1 MAKSY
6 FGKFESQL
14 DAQMALDQGKLL
26 APFVAIWDG
35 GQGDEVHYNDLEET
49 PDGEIGTEEYTQV
62 PATGMTDTNYVTAGS
77 LYWTVDD
84 VPEWVSISS
93 GSGYGDGSFDVTFDQ
108 NQVEATRNGSFIVR
122 FYYDRDNQ
130 YLRNEVTVTIEQEAA
145 EEPTTGATVT
155 LSNSTLDSNQ
165 SWQYLQVSN
174 ASDLYWVA
182 NPPEWINNGEPEYLA
197 GDNAWWFEVEGNPLQ
212 EREGTFVVSFFSD
225 DSYQPQTWLYDKE
238 VSLTQDGQGSY
249 APSFNADF
257 YVGKINAASGSGTT
271 EVYILD
277 NPGYAWSIDVDNFYD
292 SGASSSTA
300 TTIEYEANANYDASD
315 KTVTAN
321 FYEDDTLQILVE
333 TKSLTIHQDGNPDA
347 LRAYW
352 ESSSEFPSQG
362 GSQNFFVQF
371 SNPDVAQYA
380 FSLTNGGGHF
390 NSAAGAT
397 AFTAS
402 SSSVEVTGVTFYA
415 GANTGTSTFYG
426 GVYVEAYDGS
436 GQTLGSYTL
445 QFSVAEVQPEVIAEC
460 TFITTSDNQTV
471 NVPSYDG
478 GNWMNAY
485 IDGDPTDVL
494 PTGNT
499 TYTFPSAG
507 THTITYVRESSDTYL
522 QGWLQNSDMVECSL
536 SCSTEWGMHNG
547 SVGYTFSGC
556 TSLTAVTLD
565 EHCVRV
571 GETAFDGCTALVLI
585 NCGNPNQPTTYG
597 AFNTIT
603 SNTGTLHIPS
613 GAVYT
618 TFATDLG
625 NNWTVVDDL

>member
-6 FGKFESQL
+6 FGKFESQAE
-14 DAQMALDQGKLL
+14 AQMALDQGKLL
-26 APFVAIWDG
+26 APFVAMWED
-35 GQGDEVHYNDLEET
+35 QVHYNDLEET
-49 PDGEIGTEEYTQV
+49 PDGEIGTEAYTGV
-62 PATGMTDTNYVTAGS
+62 PASGFTDYTYITAGS
-77 LYWTVDD
+77 LYWLVTDI
-84 VPEWVSISS
+84 PEWVAVSS
-93 GSGYGDGSFDVTFDQ
+93 NKGYGDSSLDVTIGE
-108 NQVEATRNGSFIVR
+108 NSETSIRNGSFGVKF
-122 FYYDRDNQ
+122 FYDSDRE
-130 YLRNEVTVTIEQEAA
+130 YLKNEITVTIEQEAA
-145 EEPTTGATVT
+145 EAPTTGATVT

-165 SWQYLQVSN
+165 SWQYLQVSE

-182 NPPEWINNGEPEYLA
+182 NPPEWINGGEPYYSS
-197 GDNAWWFEVEGNPLQ
+197 GDNAWWFEVESNPLQ

-225 DSYQPQTWLYDKE
+225 GNYQTWLYDKE
-238 VSLTQDGQGSY
+238 VSLTQDGQNSY

-257 YVGKINAASGSGTT
+257 YVGKMNAASGSGTT

-277 NPGYAWSIDVDNFYD
+277 NPGYSWQIQVGDFSDM
-292 SGASSSTA
+292 GPSSTTA
-300 TTIEYEANANYDASD
+300 TTIEYEANESYDASD
-315 KTVTAN
+315 RDVAVS
-321 FYEDDTLQILVE
+321 FYTDDTYQSLVD
-333 TKSLTIHQDGNPDA
+333 TKYLAIHQDGNPDA
-347 LRAYW
+347 LNAYW

-402 SSSVEVTGVTFYA
+402 SASIATGVTFYA

-436 GQTLGSYTL
+436 GQTLGNYTL
-445 QFSVAEVQPEVIAEC
+445 EFSVAEVQPEVIAEC

-471 NVPSYDG
+471 NVPSYNG
-478 GNWMNAY
+478 GDWNNAY

-494 PTGNT
+494 PMSES

-522 QGWLQNSDMVECSL
+522 QGWLQNNDMVECSL
-536 SCSTEWGMHNG
+536 SCSTEWGMHDSNN
-547 SVGYTFSGC
+547 GYTFSGC

-585 NCGNPNQPTTYG
+585 NCENPNQPTTYG
-597 AFNTIT
+597 TFNTIT

-613 GAVYT
+613 GADYT

>member
-6 FGKFESQL
+6 FGKFESQAE
-14 DAQMALDQGKLL
+14 AQMALDQGKLL
-26 APFVAIWDG
+26 APFVAMWED
-35 GQGDEVHYNDLEET
+35 QVHYNDLEET
-49 PDGEIGTEEYTQV
+49 PVGEVGTEAYTQV
-62 PATGMTDTNYVTAGS
+62 PATGMTDTEYVTAGS
-77 LYWTVDD
+77 LYWTVNDA
-84 VPEWVSISS
+84 PEWVSISS
-93 GSGYGDGSFDVTFDQ
+93 DSGYSDGSFDVTFDQ

-122 FYYDRDNQ
+122 FYYDSNHD

-145 EEPTTGATVT
+145 EAPTTGATVT
-155 LSNSTLDSNQ
+155 LSNTTLDSNQ
-165 SWQYLQVSN
+165 SWQFLQVSD

-182 NPPEWINNGEPEYLA
+182 NPPEWINSGEPYYSS
-197 GDNAWWFEVEGNPLQ
+197 GDNAWWFEVESNPLQ

-225 DSYQPQTWLYDKE
+225 GNYQTWLYDKE
-238 VSLTQDGQGSY
+238 VSLTQDGQNSY

-257 YVGKINAASGSGTT
+257 YVGKMNAASGSGST

-277 NPGYAWSIDVDNFYD
+277 NPGYAWEIQVDNFYD
-292 SGASSSTA
+292 SGTSADTA
-300 TTIEYEANANYDASD
+300 VTIDYEANTNYDASD

-321 FYEDDTLQILVE
+321 FYTDDTLQSLVE
-333 TKSLTIHQDGNPDA
+333 TKTLTIHQDGNPDA
-347 LRAYW
+347 LNAYW

-436 GQTLGSYTL
+436 GQTLGNYTL
-445 QFSVAEVQPEVIAEC
+445 EFSVAEVQPEVIAVC

-471 NVPSYDG
+471 NVPSYNG
-478 GNWMNAY
+478 GDWNNAY
-485 IDGDPTDVL
+485 IDNDPTDVL
-494 PTGNT
+494 PMSES

-522 QGWLQNSDMVECSL
+522 QGWLQNNDMVECSL

-571 GETAFDGCTALVLI
+571 GETAFDSCTALVEI
-585 NCGNPNQPTTYG
+585 NSHNVNEPTTYG
-597 AFNTIT
+597 AFNTIIL
-603 SNTGTLHIPS
+603 NTGTLHIPS
-613 GAVYT
+613 GSDYT
-618 TFATDLG
+618 TFATALG
-625 NNWTVVDDL
+625 QNWTVVDDL

>member
-6 FGKFESQL
+6 FGKYESEL
-14 DAQMALDQGKLL
+14 EAQMALDQGKLL
-26 APFVAIWDG
+26 APFVAMWN
-35 GQGDEVHYNDLEET
+35 DEVHYNDLEET
-49 PDGEIGTEEYTQV
+49 PDGEIGTEAYTGV
-62 PATGMTDTNYVTAGS
+62 PATGFTDNTYITAGS
-77 LYWTVDD
+77 LYWLVADT
-84 VPEWVSISS
+84 PEWVSVSS
-93 GSGYGDGSFDVTFDQ
+93 KKGYGDSSLDVTIGE
-108 NQVEATRNGSFIVR
+108 NSETSIRNGSFVVKF
-122 FYYDRDNQ
+122 FYDSNRE
-130 YLRNEVTVTIEQEAA
+130 YLKNEITVTIEQEAA
-145 EEPTTGATVT
+145 EAPSTGATVT
-155 LSNSTLDSNQ
+155 LSNSTLDSYQ
-165 SWQYLQVSN
+165 SWQYLQVSD

-182 NPPEWINNGEPEYLA
+182 NPPEWIDNGEPYYSA

-225 DSYQPQTWLYDKE
+225 DNYQTWLYDKE
-238 VSLTQDGQGSY
+238 VSLTQEGQNSY

-277 NPGYAWSIDVDNFYD
+277 NPGYAWSIEVDNFYN
-292 SGASSSTA
+292 SGTSAYTA
-300 TTIEYEANANYDASD
+300 VTIDYEANDNYDASD

-321 FYEDDTLQILVE
+321 FYEDDTLQILVD
-333 TKSLTIHQDGNPDA
+333 TKSLTIHQEGNPDA
-347 LRAYW
+347 LNAYW

-402 SSSVEVTGVTFYA
+402 SSSVEVTGVTFFA
-415 GANTGTSTFYG
+415 DVNTGSTFYG
-426 GVYVEAYDGS
+426 GVYIEAYDGS
-436 GQTLGSYTL
+436 GQTLGNYTL
-445 QFSVAEVQPEVIAEC
+445 EFSIAEVQPEVIAEC

-485 IDGDPTDVL
+485 IDNDPSNVL
-494 PTGNT
+494 PMSES

-522 QGWLQNSDMVECSL
+522 QGWLQNNDMVECSL

-585 NCGNPNQPTTYG
+585 NCENPNQPTTYG

-613 GAVYT
+613 GADYT

>member
-6 FGKFESQL
+6 FGKFESEL

-26 APFVAIWDG
+26 APFVAMWED
-35 GQGDEVHYNDLEET
+35 QVHYNDLEET
-49 PDGEIGTEEYTQV
+49 PNGEVGTEEYTQV
-62 PATGMTDTNYVTAGS
+62 PATGMTDTEYVTAGS

-122 FYYDRDNQ
+122 FYYDRDNEH
-130 YLRNEVTVTIEQEAA
+130 LRNEITVTIQQEAGEA
-145 EEPTTGATVT
+145 PSTGATVT
-155 LSNSTLDSNQ
+155 LSSTELDSNQ
-165 SWQYLQVSN
+165 SWQYLQVSD

-182 NPPEWINNGEPEYLA
+182 NPPEWINNGEPYYTS
-197 GDNAWWFEVEGNPLQ
+197 GDNAWWFEVESNPLQ
-212 EREGTFVVSFFSD
+212 EREGTFVVSFYSD
-225 DSYQPQTWLYDKE
+225 DYQTWLYDKE
-238 VSLTQDGQGSY
+238 VSLTQDGQNSY

-257 YVGKINAASGSGTT
+257 YVGKMNAASGSGTT

-277 NPGYAWSIDVDNFYD
+277 NPGYAWSVEVDNFYD
-292 SGASSSTA
+292 SGASSTTA

-321 FYEDDTLQILVE
+321 FYEDDTLQILVD
-333 TKSLTIHQDGNPDA
+333 TKSLTIHQEGNPDA
-347 LRAYW
+347 LNAYW

-380 FSLTNGGGHF
+380 FSLTDGGGHF

-402 SSSVEVTGVTFYA
+402 SASIATGVTFYA

-436 GQTLGSYTL
+436 GQTLGNYTL
-445 QFSVAEVQPEVIAEC
+445 EFSVAEVQPEVIAVC
-460 TFITTSDNQTV
+460 TFVTTSDNETV
-471 NVPSYDG
+471 NISPWYVGDWTNG
-478 GNWMNAY
+478 AY
-485 IDGDPTDVL
+485 VDGDPSVTV
-494 PTGNT
+494 PAGNT
-499 TYTFPSAG
+499 TYTFASAG

-522 QGWLQNSDMVECSL
+522 QGWLQNSDMVACSL
-536 SCSTEWGMHNG
+536 SCTTEWGMHDS

-556 TSLTAVTLD
+556 TALTSVTLD

-571 GETAFDGCTALVLI
+571 GDTTFAGCTALVLI
-585 NCGNPNQPTTYG
+585 NSHNQNQPTTYG
-597 AFNTIT
+597 TFNTIT
-603 SNTGTLHIPS
+603 SNTGELHIPVD
-613 GAVYT
+613 ANYT